1 MHWCA
6 YPSPPYNYVL
16 SRTDSDTQTEKMNHV
31 HMHAIITYCNL
42 TSHSPGL
49 GQAQTFSACSK
60 AQALI
65 KVLQAVSTFQAL
77 IYNVLKYFLKHF
89 QSALST
95 N

>member
-1 MHWCA
+1 MYIAIGTCTA
-6 YPSPPYNYVL
+6 SMYQLRLTYPNAIM
-16 SRTDSDTQTEKMNHV
+16 SRNIHLMFHHCMYILFQS
-31 HMHAIITYCNL
+31 
-42 TSHSPGL
+42 GL
-49 GQAQTFSACSK
+49 GQAQIFSACSK

-89 QSALST
+89 QSASST

>member
-1 MHWCA
+1 MLVRAHIRFA
-6 YPSPPYNYVL
+6 SL
-16 SRTDSDTQTEKMNHV
+16 QLRAKHEAQRSEL
-31 HMHAIITYCNL
+31 AISL
-42 TSHSPGL
+42 PGL

-60 AQALI
+60 AQTLI

-89 QSALST
+89 QSASST